1 MQKNE
6 AGHRSITPASTK
18 RLAVLTKRWGI
29 LQRVVEQTPAEL
41 VDDVIVGLRAEY
53 RENAQRLAEVDRADH
68 KAKQYAMCSEC
79 REKITV
85 ADLQANECFNCGS
98 KILSKGK
105 V

>member
-6 AGHRSITPASTK
+6 AGHRQCTLYRGEVFTHLLREVSARIRPDLVSD
-18 RLAVLTKRWGI
+18 
-29 LQRVVEQTPAEL
+29 VVSEM
-41 VDDVIVGLRAEY
+41 RATM
-53 RENAQRLAEVDRADH
+53 RQHAQRLAEVDRADH

-79 REKITV
+79 RERITV

-98 KILSKGK
+98 PILSKKGT